1 MDGVLSRPSI
11 QSPVFLIQLADSDVR
26 FECAGDD
33 TVLRAALRQGL
44 AFPYEC
50 NVGSCGNCK
59 FEVRDGTIESNWPQ
73 APGLS
78 EKDKIKNR
86 QLGCQCK
93 PTSNLTIKFRA
104 HDKYRPVHQPLKL
117 RGTII
122 GQHPLTHDLS
132 EFHIQ
137 LAQPMT
143 FSSGQYAVFQLPG
156 VAGVRAYSMSNSGG
170 TSTDLEIQVRRTP
183 EGIGSKTLFE
193 LTTGSDIELDGPY
206 GMAYLREDSSRDI
219 LCLAG
224 GSGLAPMLSVARGA
238 MRSASLQNTRVHFLY
253 GGRTAA
259 DICGRALL
267 EQTENW
273 RTRGSYQ
280 AVVSANGAEQA
291 LPEGYLAGFLH
302 EAAERLFG
310 DALSTME
317 IYFAGPAVMAQAILK
332 LLVERKVNMDHVHF
346 DQFY

>member
-1 MDGVLSRPSI
+1 MFQV
-11 QSPVFLIQLADSDVR
+11 QLADSDVL
-26 FECAGDD
+26 FECSADD

-59 FEVRDGTIESNWPQ
+59 FEVQDGTTDSNWPQ

-78 EKDKIKNR
+78 EKDKLKKR

-104 HDKYRPVHQPLKL
+104 HDKYRPVHQPLRL
-117 RGTII
+117 SGTIM
-122 GQHPLTHDLS
+122 GQHQLTHDLS

-143 FSSGQYAVFQLPG
+143 FSSGQYALFQLPG

-170 TSTDLEIQVRRTP
+170 STTALEIQVRRTP

-193 LTTGSDIELDGPY
+193 LAPGSAVEIDGPY

-224 GSGLAPMLSVARGA
+224 GSGLAPTQVVFSKLHLRRIAEDLSSRYAIVERTPVYQSPVTLTPYLSETAIDGPALGKIIDQAYQASGLHPDEIDAGVLPAMVGA
-238 MRSASLQNTRVHFLY
+238 SDAVMGRNTMRKR
-253 GGRTAA
+253 RTPV
-259 DICGRALL
+259 RALL
-267 EQTENW
+267 RNQPKLTLA
-273 RTRGSYQ
+273 R
-280 AVVSANGAEQA
+280 
-291 LPEGYLAGFLH
+291 PE
-302 EAAERLFG
+302 
-310 DALSTME
+310 
-317 IYFAGPAVMAQAILK
+317 
-332 LLVERKVNMDHVHF
+332 
-346 DQFY
+346 

>member
-1 MDGVLSRPSI
+1 MFQV
-11 QSPVFLIQLADSDVR
+11 QLADSDVL
-26 FECAGDD
+26 FECSADD

-59 FEVRDGTIESNWPQ
+59 FEVQDGTTDSNWPQ

-78 EKDKIKNR
+78 EKDKLKKR

-104 HDKYRPVHQPLKL
+104 HDKYRPVHQPLRL
-117 RGTII
+117 SGTIM
-122 GQHPLTHDLS
+122 GQHQLTHDLS

-143 FSSGQYAVFQLPG
+143 FSSGQYALFQLPG

-170 TSTDLEIQVRRTP
+170 STTALEIQVRRTP

-193 LTTGSDIELDGPY
+193 LAPGSAVEIDGPY

-238 MRSASLQNTRVHFLY
+238 MRSPSLQNTRVHFLY
-253 GGRTAA
+253 GGRTTA
-259 DICGRALL
+259 DICGHHLL
-267 EQTENW
+267 EQTQNW
-273 RTRGSYQ
+273 SNRGNYQ
-280 AVVSANGAEQA
+280 AVVSANGSEQA

-302 EAAERLFG
+302 DAAERLFG
-310 DALSTME
+310 DALPTME